1 MCGKHLA
8 AFLAAPPQHRA
19 IPGAPTGGP
28 ARLVDKSPVA
38 LQCPVRPESFV
49 HNNSATA
56 ISSMIE
62 GTPPATLSTDV
73 QSLWQTCVDRLARE
87 IPQQQFNTSTPPPS
101 RRSAEDTSGL

>member
-8 AFLAAPPQHRA
+8 AFLVTPPQHRG
-19 IPGAPTGGP
+19 IPGRLTGGP
-28 ARLVDKSPVA
+28 ARLVDKLPAA

-73 QSLWQTCVDRLARE
+73 QSGEVVTTIFAFAMSGAYE
-87 IPQQQFNTSTPPPS
+87 PPVTAKP
-101 RRSAEDTSGL
+101 G